1 MTPILL
7 YLLPYVLIIYLC
19 VRGIMWGASL
29 LVLLQAAFF
38 CLAIGMIMLFA
49 LPKQALLIGPSIPY
63 LPISGSAII
72 TLSAVLSIVFGQ
84 KNTNT
89 GSGEH
94 NKIGI
99 VVFAIGIVLLSG
111 GIFAFLLFLFGEM
124 PAAPDP
130 EAAVIIFSTTTLT
143 GIVSIVLASR
153 YESIRY
159 PNIYRWLSF
168 WVASFM
174 LTAIFAFSMIFIFS
188 YPSQQPTAHLF
199 WASINSL
206 NYIPVALLFVVLN
219 KNYVKRKK
227 ADKTSPAEAEKE
239 EFVFE

>member
-38 CLAIGMIMLFA
+38 CLATGMIMLFA
-49 LPKQALLIGPSIPY
+49 LPEQALLIGPSIPY
-63 LPISGSAII
+63 LPISGSAILV
-72 TLSAVLSIVFGQ
+72 LSAVLSIVFGQ

-89 GSGEH
+89 ASGEH

-99 VVFAIGIVLLSG
+99 VVFTIGIALLG
-111 GIFAFLLFLFGEM
+111 VGIFTFLLFLFGEM

-130 EAAVIIFSTTTLT
+130 EAAVIIFSTMTLT
-143 GIVSIVLASR
+143 GIVSVGLASR

-199 WASINSL
+199 WASINTL

-227 ADKTSPAEAEKE
+227 VAKESKVAENSED
-239 EFVFE
+239 FFFE